1 MSTTYI
7 YLSRE
12 ELEKLASGEALD
24 VPMGRIRQSDR
35 LVIRLDQ
42 SEVTGQDLVETLQ
55 KVFDPT
61 KRASDAAKTMDN
73 MIEKLN
79 AVDHEYRTSPEELY
93 ETLRLI
99 DIRRKLS
106 DM

>member
-1 MSTTYI
+1 MATTYI

-42 SEVTGQDLVETLQ
+42 SEVTGQDLVDTLQ
-55 KVFDPT
+55 KIFDPT
-61 KRASDAAKTMDN
+61 KRVSDVAKAMEN

-79 AVDHEYRTSPEELY
+79 AVGLENPISPEELDKA
-93 ETLRLI
+93 LRLAH
-99 DIRRKLS
+99 IRRKLL
-106 DM
+106 